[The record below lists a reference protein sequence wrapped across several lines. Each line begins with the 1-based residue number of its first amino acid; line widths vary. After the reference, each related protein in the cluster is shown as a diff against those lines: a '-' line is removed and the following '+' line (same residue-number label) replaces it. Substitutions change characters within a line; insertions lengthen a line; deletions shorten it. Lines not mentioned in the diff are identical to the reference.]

1 MSVMPDLKKLPRF
14 ADISGD
20 SRPSLSEIEA
30 YARRMRSA
38 AVAEMLRA
46 LAVKLA
52 AAFATSPA
60 VPKRGPDY
68 RDLELDGSY
77 HRSVVIGDAIA
88 SAIVWAVRGSEKLV
102 QRFKDLYALESAASE
117 LYGLDDRVLHDM
129 GLSRTDIPAA
139 VRGGI
144 YRPEP
149 QPAKA
154 VAANENPNAKIVAID
169 TTKRSV
175 A

>member
-1 MSVMPDLKKLPRF
+1 MSNMPDLRKLPRF
-14 ADISGD
+14 ADISGE
-20 SRPSLSEIEA
+20 SRPSLAEIEA

-38 AVAEMLRA
+38 AVAEMLRSLGA
-46 LAVKLA
+46 KIA
-52 AAFATSPA
+52 AAFANPQPA
-60 VPKRGPDY
+60 QKRTLDY
-68 RDLELDGSY
+68 HDLQQDGSY
-77 HRSVVIGDAIA
+77 HRSVVIGNSIA
-88 SAIVWAVRGSEKLV
+88 SAIVWAVRGSEKLA
-102 QRFKDLYALESAASE
+102 QRFKNLYTLESAAAE

-169 TTKRSV
+169 TAKRSV